1 MKGYDTAGS
10 GAVDRARAMRKAP
23 TDAEKRLWREL
34 RRCFPEAK
42 FRRQTPVGPYFA
54 DFLSFRHK
62 LIVEADGGQHAE
74 RTEQDRRRTAYLESE
89 GFTVLRFWNN
99 DILANTEGVLHQIA
113 EALSK

>member
-10 GAVDRARAMRKAP
+10 GAVDRARDMRKHP
-23 TDAEKRLWREL
+23 TDAEKRLWQEL

-54 DFLSFRHK
+54 DILSFRHM

-74 RTEQDRRRTAYLESE
+74 RSEQDLRRTAYLERE
-89 GFTVLRFWNN
+89 GFTVLRFWNT
-99 DILANTEGVLHQIA
+99 DILANTEGVLQQIA
-113 EALSK
+113 VVLNK